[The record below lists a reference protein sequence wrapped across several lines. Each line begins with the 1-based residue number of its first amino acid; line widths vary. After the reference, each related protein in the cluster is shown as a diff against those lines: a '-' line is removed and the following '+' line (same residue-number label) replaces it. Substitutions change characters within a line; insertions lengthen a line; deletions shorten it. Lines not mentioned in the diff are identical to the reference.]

1 MKRSRTLIL
10 TAAALAALVIAPL
23 SADVKTRQRNHLKLE
38 GIVGK
43 MYNLFGGKGAKEGT
57 VSTVAVKGNRK
68 AMLGENSSGQIVDI
82 GEEKVY
88 DLDGKK
94 KEYRVTTFDELRRRF
109 KEQQEQAAKEAA
121 KEENRAE
128 KPEEGPRK
136 EWEFDFKADETGQKK
151 QIAGY
156 DTRQVIMTVTMRE
169 KGKTLEDSGGVVMT
183 ADTWLGPDIP
193 ALKELIDF
201 DQRYYTKLYG
211 TEVMGLAAD
220 QAAMI
225 MAMYPMLKD
234 ASDRMKKEGTKLQGT
249 PLMTTLMFEGVKSKA
264 ALESETNQQKESGGG
279 GIGGMLAR
287 KMAKKEPPKAR
298 VTVFTATNEYQEV
311 ATSVGAADLDIP
323 AGFKEKK

>member
-1 MKRSRTLIL
+1 MQRSRTRIL
-10 TAAALAALVIAPL
+10 AAAAVAALVIAPL
-23 SADVKTRQRNHLKLE
+23 TADVKTRQRTHVKLE
-38 GIVGK
+38 GMLGK
-43 MYNLFGGKGAKEGT
+43 MYNLFGGKGAREGMI
-57 VSTVAVKGNRK
+57 STVAVKGNRK
-68 AMLGENSSGQIVDI
+68 AMMGDNSGQIVDI

-88 DLDGKK
+88 DIDLKK
-94 KEYRVTTFDELRRRF
+94 KEYRVTTFEELRRRM
-109 KEQQEQAAKEAA
+109 KEAQERAEKEAA

-169 KGKTLEDSGGVVMT
+169 KGMALEDSGGVVMT

-201 DQRYYTKLYG
+201 DRRYYEKLYG
-211 TEVMGLAAD
+211 SEVMGLAAD
-220 QAAMI
+220 QMAMV

-234 ASDRMKKEGTKLQGT
+234 ASDRLKKEGAKVQGT
-249 PLMTTLMFEGVKSKA
+249 ALMTTMTFEGVKSKA
-264 ALESETNQQKESGGG
+264 ALETETNQQKDSGGG

-287 KMAKKEPPKAR
+287 KMTKKEPPKQRA
-298 VTVFTATNEYQEV
+298 TVFTATNEYQEV
-311 ATSVGAADLDIP
+311 ATSVAAADLDIP

>member
-1 MKRSRTLIL
+1 MQRSRTRIL

-23 SADVKTRQRNHLKLE
+23 SADVKTRQRNHVKLE
-38 GIVGK
+38 GIAGK
-43 MYNLFGGKGAKEGT
+43 AYNLFGGKAAREGM
-57 VSTVAVKGNRK
+57 VSTVAVKANRK
-68 AMLGENSSGQIVDI
+68 ASMGENSGQIVDI

-88 DLDGKK
+88 DVDLKK

-136 EWEFDFKADETGQKK
+136 EWEFDFKAEETGQKK

-169 KGKTLEDSGGVVMT
+169 KGKALEDSGGVVLT
-183 ADTWLGPDIP
+183 ADTWFGPDIP
-193 ALKELIDF
+193 ALKELVDF

-249 PLMTTLMFEGVKSKA
+249 PLMTTLVFEGVKSKA

>member
-1 MKRSRTLIL
+1 MQRSRTQIV

-23 SADVKTRQRNHLKLE
+23 SADVKTRQRNHVKLE
-38 GIVGK
+38 GMLGK
-43 MYNLFGGKGAKEGT
+43 MYNLFGGKGAREGM
-57 VSTVAVKGNRK
+57 VSTVAVKANRK
-68 AMLGENSSGQIVDI
+68 ASMGENSGQIIDI

-88 DLDGKK
+88 DVDLKK
-94 KEYRVTTFDELRRRF
+94 KEYRVTTFEELRRQI
-109 KEQQEQAAKEAA
+109 KEQQERAAKEAE
-121 KEENRAE
+121 KEENRTE

-169 KGKTLEDSGGVVMT
+169 KGKALEDSGGVVLT
-183 ADTWLGPDIP
+183 ADTWFGPDIP
-193 ALKELIDF
+193 ALKELIEF
-201 DQRYYTKLYG
+201 DVRYAEKLYG
-211 TEVMGLAAD
+211 ADVMGLGAG

-234 ASDRMKKEGTKLQGT
+234 ASDRLKKEGAKLQGT
-249 PLMTTLMFEGVKSKA
+249 PLMTTWTFEGVKSKA